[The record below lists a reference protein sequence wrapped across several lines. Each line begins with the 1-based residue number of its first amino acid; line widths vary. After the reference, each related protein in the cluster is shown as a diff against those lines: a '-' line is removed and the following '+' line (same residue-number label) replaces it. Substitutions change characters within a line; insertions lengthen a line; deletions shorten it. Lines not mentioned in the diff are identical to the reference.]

1 MPDLPRG
8 SSPRR
13 ARRSFW
19 TLLLVAV
26 LASGSLSAAL
36 ASDPGHLVGLRVG
49 VSGVVL
55 IASIILAARVM
66 GSLER
71 ARRQAN
77 TLPEHHL
84 RRRARRM
91 DSSEEPT

>member
-1 MPDLPRG
+1 MPDLPRI

-36 ASDPGHLVGLRVG
+36 ASDPGHLAGLRVA

-66 GSLER
+66 GALER
-71 ARRQAN
+71 AHRETN
-77 TLPEHHL
+77 TP
-84 RRRARRM
+84 
-91 DSSEEPT
+91 SEPPTTAHEAHG

>member
-1 MPDLPRG
+1 MADLPRII
-8 SSPRR
+8 SPRR

-36 ASDPGHLVGLRVG
+36 SSDPGHVVGLRVA

-55 IASIILAARVM
+55 IAAIILAARVM
-66 GSLER
+66 GALER
-71 ARRQAN
+71 ARRPTD
-77 TLPEHHL
+77 TLPGP
-84 RRRARRM
+84 
-91 DSSEEPT
+91 PTTAHDPHG